1 MRAALAT
8 LIREGW
14 GKDNP
19 AFRQVFTSMFI
30 PGGTKEQ
37 ADWFNEL
44 QRRTTSPECAAR
56 YLKVVGDVD
65 VRPLLAQ
72 VKVPT
77 LVMHVRDD
85 AVQPFEVGR
94 KMAAGIP
101 GARFVA
107 LEGRNHLFLEHEGA
121 AKRFFDEVELFLAE

>member
-1 MRAALAT
+1 M
-8 LIREGW
+8 
-14 GKDNP
+14 
-19 AFRQVFTSMFI
+19 
-30 PGGTKEQ
+30 
-37 ADWFNEL
+37 
-44 QRRTTSPECAAR
+44 AR
-56 YLKVVGDVD
+56 ILLVEDDID

-94 KMAAGIP
+94 KLAAGIP

-107 LEGRNHLFLEHEGA
+107 LEGQNHLLLEHEGA